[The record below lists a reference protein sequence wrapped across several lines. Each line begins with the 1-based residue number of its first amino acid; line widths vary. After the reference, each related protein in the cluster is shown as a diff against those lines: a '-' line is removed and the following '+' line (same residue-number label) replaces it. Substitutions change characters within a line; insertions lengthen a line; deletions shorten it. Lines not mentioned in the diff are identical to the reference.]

1 MPCARSPIVLV
12 PALSL
17 SSLKDARMAASSLH
31 EGLVHLAGMQYSN
44 PKDLTR
50 RESLSAL
57 AQVSHLFW

>member
-12 PALSL
+12 LMLSL
-17 SSLKDARMAASSLH
+17 SSSKDARMAASSLH

-50 RESLSAL
+50 RASLSAST
-57 AQVSHLFW
+57 QVSHLLW